1 MEDEQLSL
9 ESVSAEMG
17 TEAVEMWRPLEFNT
31 ELATII
37 RKTVFGNLFPLSGFV
52 SGAGHSAHFRYRGF
66 WTSYPR
72 HSKLQSIE
80 AHRGSERVQ
89 PCTLYGL
96 YHDCSGAVSQADVLH
111 DPGGKLP
118 VSRW

>member
-1 MEDEQLSL
+1 MAHRTTWLRLSAKQFL
-9 ESVSAEMG
+9 E
-17 TEAVEMWRPLEFNT
+17 
-31 ELATII
+31 
-37 RKTVFGNLFPLSGFV
+37 NLFPLSGFV
-52 SGAGHSAHFRYRGF
+52 SGAGHSAHFKYRGF

-72 HSKLQSIE
+72 DSKLQSIE
-80 AHRGSERVQ
+80 THRGSERVQ

-118 VSRW
+118 YPGGKTADPHFRCGAPI